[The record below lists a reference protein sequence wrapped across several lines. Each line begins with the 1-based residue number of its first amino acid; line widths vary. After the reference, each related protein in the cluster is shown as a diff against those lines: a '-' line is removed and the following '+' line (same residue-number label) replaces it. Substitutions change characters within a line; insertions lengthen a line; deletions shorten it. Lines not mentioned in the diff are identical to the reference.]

1 MAEQKFMMDLKLE
14 PSKQRIHYTD
24 KIMLVGSC
32 FTEHMGNH
40 LKDLKFKVK
49 QNPNGILFDPLSVSK
64 SLVSYTRKD
73 SYKDLELFYINDV
86 WQSWQH
92 HSRFSGPDKETVL
105 SSIRTSQEEAHH
117 FLQDAK
123 WLMITL
129 GTSFFYRLKEDGSG
143 VANCHK
149 APASLFNRHMLT
161 IEEINTAMD
170 NCLHQLFHFNP
181 ELQVIFTV
189 SPVRHARDG
198 LVDNNRSK
206 SRLIEVVHHLVNKFD
221 RLHYFPAY
229 ELVIDVLRDYRFYDV
244 DLVHPNFQA
253 TQFVTEKF
261 ASSYFDP
268 VSLDVSR
275 QVQEIINSVRH
286 RSFHPEIATHQRFLR
301 NLLEKIEML
310 KSQHPF
316 LDFEM
321 EEKQIMQQLI
331 TR

>member
-14 PSKQRIHYTD
+14 TSKHMIRYTD

-32 FTEHMGNH
+32 FTEHIGNH
-40 LKDLKFKVK
+40 LVDLKFQVK

-64 SLVSYTRKD
+64 SLVSYTRKV
-73 SYKDLELFYINDV
+73 SYKDLELFFLNDV

-92 HSRFSGPDKETVL
+92 HSRFSGPDKDVVL
-105 SSIRTSQEEAHH
+105 SNIRNSQEDAYH
-117 FLQDAK
+117 FLREAK
-123 WLMITL
+123 WLIITL
-129 GTSFFYRLKEDGSG
+129 GTSFSYRLKENGNG

-149 APASLFNRHMLT
+149 APASMFDRHMLT

-181 ELQVIFTV
+181 ELRVIFTV

-198 LVDNNRSK
+198 LIDNNRSK

-221 RLHYFPAY
+221 RLHYFAAY

-261 ASSYFDP
+261 ASSYIDP
-268 VSLDVSR
+268 VSLDISR

-286 RSFHPEIATHQRFLR
+286 RPFHPGIGAHQRFLKS
-301 NLLEKIEML
+301 LLKRIDML
-310 KSQHPF
+310 KAQHPF
-316 LDFEM
+316 LDFEK
-321 EEKQIMQQLI
+321 EEKQILQQLI
-331 TR
+331 TE